1 MIDPLNTRQIIALI
15 FLFLISFSCARMP
28 YPPPESVQTGIASWY
43 GPKFHGKIT
52 SNKEVYDMHDLTAAH
67 KSLPF
72 GTYVVVTNLNN
83 GKSVT
88 VRINDRG
95 PFVKGRIIDLSYAAA
110 KAVDMIGTGTAPV
123 KLEILTAISPK
134 KSSQKFSVQVGSF
147 IQEQNA
153 KALKNE
159 LQKHFQN
166 VYITRFKTSN
176 QVYYRVRIKA
186 KGQEE
191 AKLVAQRLI
200 EAGYTAIV
208 LEEQ

>member
-1 MIDPLNTRQIIALI
+1 MDKTFHIKSAILFGMIAV
-15 FLFLISFSCARMP
+15 LFFYCAP
-28 YPPPESVQTGIASWY
+28 VTSPPPENIQMGVASWY
-43 GPKFHGKIT
+43 GPNFHGKTT
-52 SNKEVYDMHDLTAAH
+52 SNKEIYNMHDMTAAH

-83 GKSVT
+83 GRSVT

-123 KLEILTAISPK
+123 KLEILTEISPK

-147 IQEQNA
+147 VLQQNA
-153 KALKNE
+153 RALKNE
-159 LQKHFQN
+159 IQDHFRD
-166 VYITRFKTSN
+166 VYISRFKTMN
-176 QVYYRVRIKA
+176 QVYFRVRIKA
-186 KGQEE
+186 KDQEAARE
-191 AKLVAQRLI
+191 IAERLTK
-200 EAGYTAIV
+200 AGYSAIV

>member
-1 MIDPLNTRQIIALI
+1 MKNFRCLRFFFWILILPL
-15 FLFLISFSCARMP
+15 FFFSCAQTMS
-28 YPPPESVQTGIASWY
+28 PPPENIQTGVASWY
-43 GPKFHGKIT
+43 GPNFHGKTT
-52 SNKEVYDMHDLTAAH
+52 SNKEIYDMHDLTAAH

-123 KLEILTAISPK
+123 RLEILADISPK
-134 KSSQKFSVQVGSF
+134 RSSQKFSVQVGSF
-147 IQEQNA
+147 VAEDNA
-153 KALKNE
+153 KALKNN
-159 LQKHFQN
+159 LQKHFKD
-166 VYITRFKTSN
+166 VYITRFQTAN

-186 KGQEE
+186 KDQES
-191 AKLVAQRLI
+191 AKAIAKRLI
-200 EAGYTAIV
+200 GAGYSAIV

>member
-1 MIDPLNTRQIIALI
+1 MIFI
-15 FLFLISFSCARMP
+15 SCARAP
-28 YPPPESVQTGIASWY
+28 YRPSENIQTGIASWY

-110 KAVDMIGTGTAPV
+110 KTVDMIGTGTAPV

-147 IQEQNA
+147 VREQNA

-159 LQKHFQN
+159 LQRHFQN
-166 VYITRFKTSN
+166 VTITRFKTAL

-186 KGQEE
+186 KGQED
-191 AKLVAQRLI
+191 ARLI
-200 EAGYTAIV
+200 AKRLIKAGYTAIV